1 MVDIKQQKFAPA
13 SSILRT
19 GTGVMAELADI
30 REKDKVEETKQ
41 EIMKDNIFEYKKGQ
55 DPRQVSNSCLN
66 KEKGWN

>member
-41 EIMKDNIFEYKKGQ
+41 EIMKDNIFDYKKG
-55 DPRQVSNSCLN
+55 
-66 KEKGWN
+66 